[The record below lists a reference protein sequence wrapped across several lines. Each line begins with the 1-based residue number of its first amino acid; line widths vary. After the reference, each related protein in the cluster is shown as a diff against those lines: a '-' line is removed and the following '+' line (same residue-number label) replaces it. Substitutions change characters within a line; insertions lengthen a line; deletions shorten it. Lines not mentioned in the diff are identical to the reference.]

1 MSKTILGTIGAGG
14 ATVTPHEISALT
26 PAYTNVAEGM
36 NNNLYG
42 YNPKRYSGKI
52 LRKFYETCVLAKI
65 SNTDYEGEIKD
76 FGDTVIIRTTPDIK
90 VYDYKKGQN
99 LEYKVYDTDTVE
111 LTIDKGKYWAFV
123 TNPIDKKQTDI
134 KSFVENWTSDAAK
147 RISIAIEE
155 DVYRE
160 LVVSADS
167 HNCGTSAGAVS
178 ASYNLGSAASP
189 VAVNAANAIQ
199 KINDCG
205 SVMGEQNLPTDTEA
219 FWMVIDQKYANI
231 LAGSELRLA
240 WAMGDGKSQELKG
253 GQNAIPHLDCFDIFR
268 SNILPKVA
276 MYDEDGDAT
285 GATYRYVVFGHK
297 AALTFAA
304 QLTENEALPNP
315 FGFGT
320 LHRGLTV
327 YGFKVVQPKC
337 LGVMVVQYADSPVVV
352 VPLTLSAYTA
362 AATVGGSAVTVTAT
376 NVASG
381 GTLAA
386 TSSNTAKATVAVAG
400 STITITPVAE
410 GTCSVFVT
418 DGTTPREIKVTVAAA
433 S

>member
-1 MSKTILGTIGAGG
+1 MSEAISGTIGAGS
-14 ATVTPHEISALT
+14 ATVTPSTLKAVGLAFNEASRTTA
-26 PAYTNVAEGM
+26 NM

-52 LRKFYETCVLAKI
+52 LRKFYQTCVLAQI

-90 VYDYKKGQN
+90 VYNYSKGQN

-111 LTIDKGKYWAFV
+111 LTIDRGKYWAFV

-155 DVYRE
+155 DVFRV
-160 LVVSADS
+160 LVVSANAA
-167 HNCGTSAGAVS
+167 NCGATAGKTS
-178 ASYNLGSAASP
+178 ASYNLGTTLAP
-189 VAVNAANAIQ
+189 VSVNSSNIIA
-199 KINDCG
+199 KVNDCG
-205 SVMGEQNLPTDTEA
+205 SVMGEQDLPVDSED
-219 FWMVIDQKYANI
+219 FWMVVDQKCANL
-231 LAGSELRLA
+231 LAGSELRLSF
-240 WAMGDGKSQELKG
+240 AMGDGKSLELKG
-253 GQNAIPHLDCFDIFR
+253 GQHKLPQLDCFTMYR
-268 SNILPKVA
+268 SNILPRVA
-276 MYDEDGDAT
+276 MYDGSGSAT
-285 GATYRYVVFGHK
+285 GATYRYVLFGHK

-337 LGVMVVQYADSPVVV
+337 LGVMVVNYVDNPVVV

-362 AATVGGSAVTVTAT
+362 TVGSSAVTITAT

-381 GTLAA
+381 GTLTAVSSD
-386 TSSNTAKATVAVAG
+386 TSKATVAVSG
-400 STITITPVAE
+400 TTITITNVAA
-410 GTCSVFVT
+410 GTCTVYVS
-418 DGTTPREIKVTVAAA
+418 DGTTAKMVAVTC